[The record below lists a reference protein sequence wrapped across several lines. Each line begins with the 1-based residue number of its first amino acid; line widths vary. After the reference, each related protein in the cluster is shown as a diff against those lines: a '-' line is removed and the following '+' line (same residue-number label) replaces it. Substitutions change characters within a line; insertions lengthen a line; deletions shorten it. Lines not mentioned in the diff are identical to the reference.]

1 MKKLLL
7 SFMGIITILAL
18 SIGVTNPTKLDHSNT
33 KIQSLSVGDGGG

>member
-7 SFMGIITILAL
+7 SFMGIFTILAF
-18 SIGVTNPTKLDHSNT
+18 STGITSPTNLDHSNT

>member
-7 SFMGIITILAL
+7 SFMGIVTILAF
-18 SIGVTNPTKLDHSNT
+18 STGITSPTKFDYSNT